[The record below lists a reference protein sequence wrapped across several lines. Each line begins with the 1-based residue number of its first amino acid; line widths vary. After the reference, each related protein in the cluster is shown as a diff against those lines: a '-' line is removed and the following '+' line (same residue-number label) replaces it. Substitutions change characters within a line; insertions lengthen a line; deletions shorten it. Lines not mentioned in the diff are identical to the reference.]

1 MKRLARALRE
11 FHRGAHSY
19 SLSPT
24 KSALKGL
31 YFYTGLSRPLQHVH
45 TRTAT
50 HHERGAEKPR
60 QAETFPAPGSSESV
74 AFAGWPRKL
83 LLAEPLGAAGISF
96 GRESQAR
103 VHLSYFI
110 LEINTLSLSH
120 SALSRGLLRGISA
133 RLLFRARARGERAS
147 EPQEAETPR
156 IYKGTPRLWISWLA
170 AFSSSRFHYRE
181 RAQIVITRLRRD
193 KSPALQ
199 RLYKCFHARISR

>member
-50 HHERGAEKPR
+50 HHERRAEKPR

-110 LEINTLSLSH
+110 LEINTLSLSLIRLFLAACCAASRRAFC
-120 SALSRGLLRGISA
+120 SAPEPAGS
-133 RLLFRARARGERAS
+133 ERAS
-147 EPQEAETPR
+147 PKKQKRREFIRGRRGCE
-156 IYKGTPRLWISWLA
+156 LA
-170 AFSSSRFHYRE
+170 GLPLFPLPAF
-181 RAQIVITRLRRD
+181 ITASGP
-193 KSPALQ
+193 KS
-199 RLYKCFHARISR
+199 